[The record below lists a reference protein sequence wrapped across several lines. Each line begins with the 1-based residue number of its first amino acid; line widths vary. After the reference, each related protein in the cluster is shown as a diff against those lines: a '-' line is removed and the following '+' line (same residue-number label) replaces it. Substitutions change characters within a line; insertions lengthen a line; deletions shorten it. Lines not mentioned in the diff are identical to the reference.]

1 MLLSQLV
8 LISCDVLLRTQKKT
22 HKYISWLTFIEGDF
36 LGAEG
41 EACLE
46 VEAEDTRM
54 SCFFSPP

>member
-1 MLLSQLV
+1 MIVPSLSWSSE
-8 LISCDVLLRTQKKT
+8 IFFYEHRKS
-22 HKYISWLTFIEGDF
+22 YITRLTFIEGDF

>member
-1 MLLSQLV
+1 MLLSDPDLV
-8 LISCDVLLRTQKKT
+8 RHILHIGR
-22 HKYISWLTFIEGDF
+22 LTFIEGDF